1 MNLRLT
7 WFSILERK
15 MLVNILE
22 HAKIVIISHF
32 QIFQIF
38 LIQVQFIKF
47 TYNFLSYF

>member
-7 WFSILERK
+7 WFSISERK

-22 HAKIVIISHF
+22 HAKIGIIRYF

-38 LIQVQFIKF
+38 LIYVQFITF
-47 TYNFLSYF
+47 TYNLFSYF